1 MNNSKYSLLSYEL
14 ELYKDLY
21 ETENKYRNDF
31 SDRTFKTITVIVSI
45 IGALIWLIIK
55 FTSIYKNQC
64 CYLQC
69 VNILLLLICCALSSI
84 IIVIFFKIL
93 YNYQDTRINPEK
105 IFNAIEE
112 YKKNNIEENVIFL
125 ANQSL
130 AMTYIS
136 AAIKNCAENKK
147 RIKMLGVV
155 YKLIIADIFCIIFV
169 FIIEVLL

>member
-1 MNNSKYSLLSYEL
+1 MKNSKYSLLSYEL
-14 ELYKDLY
+14 ELYKSLY
-21 ETENKYRNDF
+21 EAENKYRNDF

-45 IGALIWLIIK
+45 LGALIWLIIK
-55 FTSIYKNQC
+55 FTSIYTSQC

-93 YNYQDTRINPEK
+93 YNYQDIRIDPEK

-112 YKKNNIEENVIFL
+112 YKQNNIEENVILL

-130 AMTYIS
+130 VMTYID
-136 AAIKNCAENKK
+136 AAIKNRAENKK
-147 RIKMLGVV
+147 RIKMLRFV
-155 YKLIIADIFCIIFV
+155 YKFIIADIFCIIIA
-169 FIIEVLL
+169 FIIEVFT